1 MSRDDFHL
9 LWKSAR
15 KGDLPSKARLYEILK
30 SSLALQQLSRSM
42 GGYADKQAKVRS
54 RELGKKKP
62 VKDSPWTNARKNL
75 GKEPAK
81 VVSGGLPT
89 LGKRS

>member
-15 KGDLPSKARLYEILK
+15 RGDLPSKSRLYEVLK
-30 SSLALQQLSRSM
+30 SSPALQQLSRSM
-42 GGYADKQAKVRS
+42 GGYADKQAKARS
-54 RELGKKKP
+54 SQLGKKRL
-62 VKDSPWTNARKNL
+62 VKDSPWTNARNNL